1 MLRRQGRENNENPS
15 PLVELVPDLSF
26 FSSLYCRTFRTNTDT
41 IYRFVFLCFQVPIVY
56 IMHCHALWSC
66 RELDVTFPEK
76 TNSHICDLGD
86 EIDIIFRVSF
96 FFISFLNLTFVW
108 YIFLLQSSKIATT
121 TG

>member
-1 MLRRQGRENNENPS
+1 MRTHHRL
-15 PLVELVPDLSF
+15 LSWSLIYPF
-26 FSSLYCRTFRTNTDT
+26 FPSLYCRTFRTNTDT

-86 EIDIIFRVSF
+86 VIDIIFRVSF
-96 FFISFLNLTFVW
+96 FHFFPQPKLCLVHLPPSVE
-108 YIFLLQSSKIATT
+108 
-121 TG
+121 